1 MDDFPLIPPIIVKD
15 TPKPRRITMVK
26 EKLDMDPHVSGVPAG
41 RHLNLAVGP
50 VVLAVRCLQ
59 NEATTVR
66 EPSLE
71 GEKRLVFYFVAS
83 VTMRQLIKVVHG
95 A

>member
-1 MDDFPLIPPIIVKD
+1 VKL
-15 TPKPRRITMVK
+15 
-26 EKLDMDPHVSGVPAG
+26 E
-41 RHLNLAVGP
+41 
-50 VVLAVRCLQ
+50 

-71 GEKRLVFYFVAS
+71 GDKRLVFYFVGS

-95 A
+95 VQFDAGGGSFPHLNA